1 MANPTPYKPKLG
13 FTFKLGIPISQLL
26 SKPTVKIPYSEL
38 SVNEL
43 ENFYD
48 LPQGSDYYN
57 YVTAWVAYEAGNWWN
72 PGYDDTENSPGQ
84 KTRESWENQIKR
96 MNKQGLTQQYVN
108 DYENNKKSRKE
119 REEAERRKK
128 EEEEKKNAQQSII
141 QGQGY
146 FDNKPTGNENIIT
159 LSYPSK
165 PSTEE
170 KTGKK
175 LGREH
180 NDDYRMLFDNGCYYF
195 KLSYAP
201 NYNLRDDMKLKIQ
214 DDLYNKLTSLFEQG
228 LNGLT
233 SMLKK
238 AGGYAANVI
247 AEYVD
252 KGVGAAT
259 DASIQNAVDNIH
271 MNVTDYIIG
280 EQAKHFAIQRAAK
293 TVLEAEKSELKS
305 GSEGLMKTFNDTF
318 ISLYNNQT
326 LQTAIIF
333 LPLNSMTIKRE
344 SGVGGQEGVMK
355 SIMQKKIIDEYQ
367 SVEKKTGTAGAMTG
381 SGYSDNKFRGI
392 TTSGANFENYS
403 FEWNMMPKNEAE
415 MKEILNILVYFQ
427 CACISN
433 LNLNDR
439 SNMKWILPPVCE
451 FGIMTSDFGSGS
463 WYKNMIKGYSFNDIR
478 NNRNFSSDIEWQNK
492 QWGNKN
498 GKNYMAQN
506 DLYKEGVENTRLLSP
521 DTLSLE
527 NVSNVRW
534 LKKPVSVYIK
544 NVSIDPLMNDGGVLL
559 SPEGFPMG
567 VKLKVDV
574 MRTVLASLDD
584 LWDGNNE
591 EKKRGSLSNANPFA

>member
-1 MANPTPYKPKLG
+1 MAKEIVFVRSNKDENSWLKSQYDETIIKDMEVNPPDIKTDYKKLQEQFNEYCAANMSYNLYHG
-13 FTFKLGIPISQLL
+13 ESALIISKDK
-26 SKPTVKIPYSEL
+26 SI
-38 SVNEL
+38 
-43 ENFYD
+43 FYD
-48 LPQGSDYYN
+48 YSFSSEKIYLDEILKIEYQN
-57 YVTAWVAYEAGNWWN
+57 RIKV
-72 PGYDDTENSPGQ
+72 NS
-84 KTRESWENQIKR
+84 E
-96 MNKQGLTQQYVN
+96 
-108 DYENNKKSRKE
+108 D
-119 REEAERRKK
+119 KK
-128 EEEEKKNAQQSII
+128 EPEEEPKNVSEQS

-146 FDNKPTGNENIIT
+146 FDSEPTGNENIIT

-165 PSTEE
+165 PSAD
-170 KTGKK
+170 KNGKK
-175 LGREH
+175 LGREN

-201 NYNLRDDMKLKIQ
+201 NYNLKDDMKLKIQ
-214 DDLYNKLTSLFEQG
+214 DDLYNKLTSLFEEG
-228 LNGLT
+228 LDGLT

-238 AGGYAANVI
+238 AGGTAANFI
-247 AEYVD
+247 AENVN
-252 KGVGAAT
+252 KGIGAAA
-259 DASIQNAVDNIH
+259 DASIQNAVDNLH

-293 TVLEAEKSELKS
+293 TVLEAGKSELKG
-305 GSEGLMKTFNDTF
+305 GSEETMKKFNDTF
-318 ISLYNNQT
+318 ISLYNDQT

-344 SGVGGQEGVMK
+344 SGVGSSEGVMK

-367 SVEKKTGTAGAMTG
+367 SVEKKTGTSVAMTG
-381 SGYSDNKFRGI
+381 SGYSDNRFRGI

-451 FGIMTSDFGSGS
+451 FGIMTSDFGNSD
-463 WYKNMIKGYSFNDIR
+463 WYNNMIKGYSFNDIR
-478 NNRNFSSDIEWQNK
+478 NNRNFSSNIEWKNK
-492 QWGNKN
+492 QWGNN
-498 GKNYMAQN
+498 GKDDYMAQK
-506 DLYKEGVENTRLLSP
+506 DLYKEGVKNTRLMSP
-521 DTLSLE
+521 DTLSLD
-527 NVSNVRW
+527 NVSKVRW
-534 LKKPVSVYIK
+534 LKKPVSIYIK

-584 LWDGNNE
+584 LWYGDNE
-591 EKKRGSLSNANPFA
+591 EKKRGSLNYANPFA